1 MKRILTI
8 YVILISFLV
17 SQDAIQLFAQK
28 CVKFLEKET
37 VSTTYEFD
45 NTAEDFEDSLEDEN
59 EVSYEEAEHF
69 YQHFDLIYQSYQTQ
83 LNDAQKAST
92 LRTIYLD
99 KITPPPQA

>member
-17 SQDAIQLFAQK
+17 SQDAVQLFAQK
-28 CVKFLEKET
+28 CVKFLEKQT
-37 VSTTYEFD
+37 VSTTYDFD

-69 YQHFDLIYQSYQTQ
+69 YHYFDLVNQSYQNQ
-83 LNDAQKAST
+83 LNVVQKASA